1 MFIILLKFS
10 ENRQHASKFMEAH
23 MKWLEQGFDDGV
35 FILAGSIKPN
45 LGGAI
50 IAKNS
55 SIELIKYRANQ
66 DPFVIEKIVE
76 SEVIEISPSK
86 MDDRLSDLLKG

>member
-1 MFIILLKFS
+1 
-10 ENRQHASKFMEAH
+10 

-55 SIELIKYRANQ
+55 SIELIKHRANQ